1 MAKVRATQAVVARRA
16 GGSRELG
23 NLEISKW
30 IVIKKFFLTGS
41 DLSDKLD
48 WSELSKGNGKERK
61 RAERVFDEKRV

>member
-1 MAKVRATQAVVARRA
+1 MRAAQAAVARQA

-61 RAERVFDEKRV
+61 SEGRVFDEKRV